1 MTQDKREQND
11 KNSAFEFKL
20 RTASDQGDTNISDEL
35 DILKPKILQE
45 ISQTGQKKKRPDTNS
60 LDNFIARTYATNIN
74 KEHAEL
80 VIEGLI
86 TQNAIFNK
94 KTVEGLDSF
103 E

>member
-20 RTASDQGDTNISDEL
+20 RTASDQGDRNISDEL

-45 ISQTGQKKKRPDTNS
+45 INQTGQKKKRPDTNS
-60 LDNFIARTYATNIN
+60 LYNFIARTNIN
-74 KEHAEL
+74 KELAEL
-80 VIEGLI
+80 VVEGLI
-86 TQNAIFNK
+86 TQNIIFNK

>member
-20 RTASDQGDTNISDEL
+20 RTASDKGDRNISDEL
-35 DILKPKILQE
+35 YILKPKILQE
-45 ISQTGQKKKRPDTNS
+45 INQTGQKKKRPDTNS
-60 LDNFIARTYATNIN
+60 LYNFIARTYATNIN
-74 KEHAEL
+74 KELAEL

-86 TQNAIFNK
+86 TQNIIFNK